1 MQNPKIKSDFSCWW
15 SVFMAEPIIPAKG
28 VNAFDGRS
36 FSYRIPSW
44 MKKTMSRWGGGSEEH
59 HELRKAE
66 M

>member
-1 MQNPKIKSDFSCWW
+1 
-15 SVFMAEPIIPAKG
+15 MAEPIIPAKG